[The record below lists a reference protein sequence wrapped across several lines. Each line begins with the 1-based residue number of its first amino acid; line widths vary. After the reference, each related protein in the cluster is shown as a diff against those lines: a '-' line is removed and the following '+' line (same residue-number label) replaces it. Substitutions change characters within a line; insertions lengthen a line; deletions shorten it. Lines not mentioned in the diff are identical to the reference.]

1 MALIKLFDHIYSDSV
16 KQCLSIFNGS
26 IFDGDLMELN
36 ELSKDDNLAI
46 FLPYTDLEE
55 EGTFKNIYTNSAFNN
70 SLFSKYEPDGNR
82 SENCLGWR
90 KWNNKIEDVNCE
102 EPHNSLCEP
111 GNILKPFNVRGLCSK
126 SKIDTKYYLMLNGWR
141 SLGHKKSFIKYNG
154 GINQLNNGFLQLKIV
169 NSFASATVNVR
180 NDANK

>member
-70 SLFSKYEPDGNR
+70 HF
-82 SENCLGWR
+82 
-90 KWNNKIEDVNCE
+90 
-102 EPHNSLCEP
+102 
-111 GNILKPFNVRGLCSK
+111 F
-126 SKIDTKYYLMLNGWR
+126 LNMSQMEIGV
-141 SLGHKKSFIKYNG
+141 
-154 GINQLNNGFLQLKIV
+154 KIV
-169 NSFASATVNVR
+169 LVGGNGIT
-180 NDANK
+180 KLK